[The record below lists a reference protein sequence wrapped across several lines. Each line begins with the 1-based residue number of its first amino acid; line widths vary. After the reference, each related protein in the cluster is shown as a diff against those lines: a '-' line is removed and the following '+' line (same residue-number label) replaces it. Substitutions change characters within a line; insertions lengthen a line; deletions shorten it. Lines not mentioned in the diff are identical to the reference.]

1 MKKSKAIRRLEN
13 LRRDVEEYI
22 RNGGADDRVWAADIE
37 ALTAGIEALSARDPD
52 RTGRLR
58 RDSEMLARVL
68 AAVTAVTYAESERPM
83 FDAIVSYWRQGRR
96 ADSPIERIALDDY
109 RKECHYRVRPNN
121 LDGRREI
128 ICRVALLLLE
138 DVYPETHTE
147 AKTSEPAQR

>member
-68 AAVTAVTYAESERPM
+68 AAVTAVTYAESER
-83 FDAIVSYWRQGRR
+83 
-96 ADSPIERIALDDY
+96 
-109 RKECHYRVRPNN
+109 C
-121 LDGRREI
+121 
-128 ICRVALLLLE
+128 LL
-138 DVYPETHTE
+138 Y
-147 AKTSEPAQR
+147 TSS

>member
-1 MKKSKAIRRLEN
+1 MSRTDAIRRLKEI
-13 LRRDVEEYI
+13 RRDAEECLRDSI
-22 RNGGADDRVWAADIE
+22 ESNIEEQDIE

-138 DVYPETHTE
+138 DVYPETQKE
-147 AKTSEPAQR
+147 AKTSETAQR